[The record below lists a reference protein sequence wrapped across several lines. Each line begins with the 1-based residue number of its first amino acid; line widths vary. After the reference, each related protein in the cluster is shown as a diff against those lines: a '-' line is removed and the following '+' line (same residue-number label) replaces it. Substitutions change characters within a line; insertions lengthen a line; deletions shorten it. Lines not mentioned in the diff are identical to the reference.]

1 MSDNDKTI
9 EANDWTN
16 CVLIVASQD
25 NEMDAVYELTTLEGD
40 LEDPDDESVLSFYN
54 ASPIPERLLETY
66 GDDSDDAKQRNKQAT
81 GFTGIF
87 EYTKKK
93 WGTPYDAVQPELEY
107 INRNND
113 DEVLKYTFKT
123 LDGNPL
129 GWLQQLSS
137 QFPLLVFE
145 ITCENENDLFDS
157 FDAIYINGQQ
167 VAFQAHKD
175 SK

>member
-1 MSDNDKTI
+1 MTNNDDTI
-9 EANDWTN
+9 DSKDWTN
-16 CVLIVASQD
+16 CVLIVGSQD
-25 NEMDAVYELTTLEGD
+25 NEMDAIHELNTLERD
-40 LEDPDDESVLSFYN
+40 LEDPDDDSVLSFYN

-66 GDDSDDAKQRNKQAT
+66 GDDSEDVKSKNFSAT
-81 GFTGIF
+81 GFKSLF

-93 WGTPYDAVQPELEY
+93 WGTPYDAVDPELEY
-107 INRNND
+107 VNRNKE

-129 GWLQQLSS
+129 GWLQQLSY

-145 ITCENENDLFDS
+145 ITCENENELFDS

-167 VAFQAHKD
+167 VAYQTHKE